1 MPLPQLSAKQRRAI
15 KAAAH
20 HLNPVIRIGQ
30 RGVSE
35 AVALETDRALRD
47 HETIK
52 VHIADDDRNAR
63 RAMAESLARA
73 CDAALIGTIGKI
85 AILHRPRPEDGDAG

>member
-1 MPLPQLSAKQRRAI
+1 MELTAKQRRAI

-20 HLNPVIRIGQ
+20 HLNPVVRIGQ

-35 AVALETDRALRD
+35 AVALETDRALND

-52 VHIADDDRNAR
+52 VHIAEDDRAVR
-63 RAMAESLARA
+63 RRMAEELAAA
-73 CDAALIGTIGKI
+73 CRAALIGTIGKI
-85 AILHRPRPEDGDAG
+85 AILHRPKDENDG

>member
-1 MPLPQLSAKQRRAI
+1 MNTLELTPGQRRAI

-20 HLNPVIRIGQ
+20 HLRPVVRIGQ

-35 AVALETDRALRD
+35 AVALETDRALHD

-52 VHIADDDRNAR
+52 VHIAEDDRVAR
-63 RAMAESLARA
+63 RRMAEELARA
-73 CDAALIGTIGKI
+73 CHAALIGTIGKI
-85 AILHRPRPEDGDAG
+85 AILHRPRTDDAA